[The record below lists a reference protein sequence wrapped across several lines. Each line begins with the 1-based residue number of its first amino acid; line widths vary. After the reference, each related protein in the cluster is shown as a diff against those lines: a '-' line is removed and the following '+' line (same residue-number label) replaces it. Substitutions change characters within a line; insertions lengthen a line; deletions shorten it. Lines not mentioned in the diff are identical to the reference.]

1 MLDFRET
8 EHIIYLTKAHISKK
22 LQITDI
28 TILQN
33 EVNITVNI
41 QYLYEYPHSQFLFI
55 IPL

>member
-41 QYLYEYPHSQFLFI
+41 QFLYE
-55 IPL
+55 